1 MAIILNGTTHQMAS
15 ASFGAS
21 RPTAYTIAQW
31 WRADVAADMAVD
43 AAAMSVGQAAG
54 QGDLF
59 LTWRNSS
66 GLPARAAVH
75 TSGGSYPT
83 TDTSGTTSAGVWI
96 HRTATYASTS
106 LQYWENGAQVGATN
120 NVTVTAS
127 APSSWA
133 VFVAGIS
140 GGAAQR
146 SPGKSCMIA
155 YWDVQLNADE
165 LAALG
170 KGFSPAHIRPQSL
183 RYFVPGLRNANAV
196 IGTTATASNLTYDD
210 DNPRIIW

>member
-31 WRADVAADMAVD
+31 WRADVAADTAAD
-43 AAAMSVGQAAG
+43 AAAMSVGQSAA

-66 GLPARAAVH
+66 GARARAALH
-75 TSGGSYPT
+75 TSGGSYPA
-83 TDTSGTTSAGVWI
+83 TDTSGTASASTWI
-96 HRTATYASTS
+96 HRAATYAPTS
-106 LQYWENGAQVGATN
+106 LQYWENGAQVGSTAN
-120 NVTVTAS
+120 QTVTAG

-133 VFVAGIS
+133 VFVAGIA
-140 GGAAQR
+140 GGAVQR

-170 KGFSPAHIRPQSL
+170 KGFSPRLIRPQSL

-196 IGTTATASNLTYDD
+196 VGTTATANNLTYDD